1 MRDLKIRPG
10 MDTPKAK
17 LKNPAPKDADSLLKQ
32 HMDKRQREKEP
43 ESRDPVRYATD
54 RVEKNMRRG
63 AALAADSSRRMMKR
77 HREKQK
83 MSGEQ
88 NDLQNGN
95 IVQTAPF
102 SEDAPISGFTDTPL
116 RYEDFAAPTSARND
130 VGITKDFPQYSNRTE
145 KPLAAPQER
154 GRQKAIQDAKAAYR
168 RNLAEKRTAERH
180 IVPPPSDRGGTTP
193 PPHKSNQGASGK
205 GSPAPKSGQAIT
217 TATRTMRVRPTD
229 HAAPNNAIITHRTR
243 AAAQRKAQRKMLQE
257 SAQSG
262 GKASK
267 KLGSVAVQA
276 VKEIGKGVASAV
288 SSILSAGGGAV
299 VLVLLLT
306 VILVAAI
313 VASPFGILFSNE
325 SREAGVVPISAAVA
339 QVNYEFNERLETL
352 QTADDYDSISVTGQ
366 PADWIEVLA
375 VFAVKVAGSND
386 ADAADVATM
395 DADRIARL
403 KAVFWDMT
411 TIAHR
416 IEVIH
421 HPGSGDDDGWTE
433 RNLYITITAKTAE
446 EMKTVY
452 HFNRNQIAALDE
464 LLEQRDLLRELI
476 EDVYSVSGD
485 TAALL
490 RNLPEDLSPERE
502 AVVRTAC
509 SLVGKVNYFWGG
521 KSLVI
526 GWDARWGEL
535 RQVTA
540 AGSSTTGTYR
550 PYGLDCSGFVDW
562 VIYNQSGGSYVIGH
576 GGGVTMQHSYCTDIS
591 WADAQPGDLVFYPDN
606 SHVGIVGGRDANG
619 ELLIIHC
626 ASGYNNVVITG
637 LEGFTSIGRPQYYA
651 EAGHS

>member
-1 MRDLKIRPG
+1 M
-10 MDTPKAK
+10 
-17 LKNPAPKDADSLLKQ
+17 
-32 HMDKRQREKEP
+32 
-43 ESRDPVRYATD
+43 
-54 RVEKNMRRG
+54 
-63 AALAADSSRRMMKR
+63 
-77 HREKQK
+77 
-83 MSGEQ
+83 
-88 NDLQNGN
+88 
-95 IVQTAPF
+95 
-102 SEDAPISGFTDTPL
+102 
-116 RYEDFAAPTSARND
+116 
-130 VGITKDFPQYSNRTE
+130 
-145 KPLAAPQER
+145 
-154 GRQKAIQDAKAAYR
+154 
-168 RNLAEKRTAERH
+168 
-180 IVPPPSDRGGTTP
+180 TTP
-193 PPHKSNQGASGK
+193 QKGNSGVSAK
-205 GSPAPKSGQAIT
+205 DSPAPKSRQTMTKA
-217 TATRTMRVRPTD
+217 ARTMHVRPTD
-229 HAAPNNAIITHRTR
+229 HAAPNNAIITRRTR
-243 AAAQRKAQRKMLQE
+243 AAAQRKTQRKMLQE

-262 GKASK
+262 GRASK
-267 KLGSVAVQA
+267 KLGRVAVQA
-276 VKEIGKGVASAV
+276 VKEIGKGVVSAV

-299 VLVLLLT
+299 VLVLFLT

-339 QVNYEFNERLETL
+339 QINYDFNAELEAL
-352 QTADDYDSISVTGQ
+352 QTAEDYDSISVTGQ
-366 PADWIEVLA
+366 PADWVEVLA
-375 VFAVKVAGSND
+375 VFAVKVAGSD
-386 ADAADVATM
+386 DVDAADVATM

-416 IEVIH
+416 IEVID

-446 EMKTVY
+446 EMKTAY

-464 LLEQRDLLRELI
+464 LLEQRDLLLELI

-485 TAALL
+485 TASLI
-490 RNLPEDLSPERE
+490 RGLPEDLSPERE

-526 GWDARWGEL
+526 GWDARWGEV

-562 VIYNQSGGSYVIGH
+562 VFYNQSGGSYVIGH
-576 GGGVTMQHSYCTDIS
+576 GGGATMQHSYCTDIS

-637 LEGFTSIGRPQYYA
+637 LEGFTSVGRPRYCG
-651 EAGHS
+651 E